1 MSRSRKKSELDVA
14 EQTQIS
20 SEISSPKHQKQ
31 KQDLESGEAFIAKP
45 PEKSVRDQ
53 IYNIFQNGWRQI
65 QTLVSGKPE
74 EIITVQEI
82 IKGEFLLSDGNIC
95 EVEMACYEKIS
106 TR

>member
-1 MSRSRKKSELDVA
+1 MSRTRKKSELDVA

-20 SEISSPKHQKQ
+20 SEITSPRHQKQ

-53 IYNIFQNGWRQI
+53 IYNIFQSGWRQI

-82 IKGEFLLSDGNIC
+82 IKGEFLCSDYN
-95 EVEMACYEKIS
+95 
-106 TR
+106 